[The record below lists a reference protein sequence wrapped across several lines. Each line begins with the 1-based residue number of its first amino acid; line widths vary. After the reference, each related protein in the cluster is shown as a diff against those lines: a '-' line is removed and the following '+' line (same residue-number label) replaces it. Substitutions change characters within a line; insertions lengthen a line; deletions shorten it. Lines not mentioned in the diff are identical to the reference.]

1 VKVLHIDIIDRIK
14 IISRPMSEFELSK
27 IPLEQFQISLTLE
40 DEFLEARIAAQI
52 DGTEDMGELKE
63 AAKKLL
69 TVAVARQ
76 AAIRS
81 LCKRL
86 LQFETAAMQ
95 NYLTDETD

>member
-1 VKVLHIDIIDRIK
+1 
-14 IISRPMSEFELSK
+14 MSDFELSK
-27 IPLEQFQISLTLE
+27 VPLEQFNITLSLE
-40 DEFLEARIAAQI
+40 DEFLEARIASEI
-52 DGTEDMGELKE
+52 DSTDDMGELKE

-86 LQFETAAMQ
+86 MEFETAAMQ
-95 NYLTDETD
+95 NYLNDESS

>member
-1 VKVLHIDIIDRIK
+1 
-14 IISRPMSEFELSK
+14 MSEFELSK

-52 DGTEDMGELKE
+52 DSTEDMGELKE

-95 NYLTDETD
+95 NYLTDETS

>member
-1 VKVLHIDIIDRIK
+1 
-14 IISRPMSEFELSK
+14 MSDFELSK
-27 IPLEQFQISLTLE
+27 VPLEQFNITLSLE
-40 DEFLEARIAAQI
+40 DEFLEARIASEI
-52 DGTEDMGELKE
+52 DNTDDIGQLKE

-86 LQFETAAMQ
+86 LEFETAAMQ
-95 NYLTDETD
+95 NYLTDETS

>member
-1 VKVLHIDIIDRIK
+1 
-14 IISRPMSEFELSK
+14 MSDFELSK
-27 IPLEQFQISLTLE
+27 VPLEQFNITLSLE
-40 DEFLEARIAAQI
+40 DEFLEARIPSEI
-52 DGTEDMGELKE
+52 DSTDDMGQLKE

-86 LQFETAAMQ
+86 MEFETAAMQ
-95 NYLTDETD
+95 NYLNDESS

>member
-1 VKVLHIDIIDRIK
+1 
-14 IISRPMSEFELSK
+14 MSDFELSK
-27 IPLEQFQISLTLE
+27 VPLEQFNITLSLE
-40 DEFLEARIAAQI
+40 DEFLEARLASEI
-52 DGTEDMGELKE
+52 DSTDDMGQLKE

-86 LQFETAAMQ
+86 MEFETAAMQ
-95 NYLTDETD
+95 NYLNDESS

>member
-1 VKVLHIDIIDRIK
+1 
-14 IISRPMSEFELSK
+14 MSDFELSK
-27 IPLEQFQISLTLE
+27 VPLEQFNITLSLE
-40 DEFLEARIAAQI
+40 DEFLEARIASEI
-52 DGTEDMGELKE
+52 DSTDDIGQLKE

-86 LQFETAAMQ
+86 LEFETAAMQ
-95 NYLTDETD
+95 NYLNDESS

>member
-1 VKVLHIDIIDRIK
+1 
-14 IISRPMSEFELSK
+14 MSDFELSK
-27 IPLEQFQISLTLE
+27 VPLEQFNITLSLE
-40 DEFLEARIAAQI
+40 DEFLEARIAAEI
-52 DGTEDMGELKE
+52 DRTDDMGQLKE

-86 LQFETAAMQ
+86 MEFETAAMQ
-95 NYLTDETD
+95 NYLNDESS

>member
-1 VKVLHIDIIDRIK
+1 
-14 IISRPMSEFELSK
+14 MSDFELSK
-27 IPLEQFQISLTLE
+27 VPLEQFNITLSLE
-40 DEFLEARIAAQI
+40 DEFLEARIAAEI
-52 DGTEDMGELKE
+52 DSTDDMGQLKE

-86 LQFETAAMQ
+86 LEFETAAMQ
-95 NYLTDETD
+95 NYLNDESS

>member
-1 VKVLHIDIIDRIK
+1 
-14 IISRPMSEFELSK
+14 MSDFELSK
-27 IPLEQFQISLTLE
+27 VPLEQFKITLSLE
-40 DEFLEARIAAQI
+40 DEFLEARLASEI
-52 DGTEDMGELKE
+52 DSTDDMGQLKE

-86 LQFETAAMQ
+86 MEFETAAMQ
-95 NYLTDETD
+95 NYLNDESS

>member
-1 VKVLHIDIIDRIK
+1 
-14 IISRPMSEFELSK
+14 MSDFELSK
-27 IPLEQFQISLTLE
+27 VPLEQFNITLSLE
-40 DEFLEARIAAQI
+40 DEFLEARIASEI
-52 DGTEDMGELKE
+52 DSTDDMGQLKE

-86 LQFETAAMQ
+86 MEFETAAMQ
-95 NYLTDETD
+95 NYLNDESS

>member
-1 VKVLHIDIIDRIK
+1 
-14 IISRPMSEFELSK
+14 MSDFELSK
-27 IPLEQFQISLTLE
+27 VPLEQFNITLSLE
-40 DEFLEARIAAQI
+40 DEFLEARIASEI
-52 DGTEDMGELKE
+52 DSTDDIGQLKE

-86 LQFETAAMQ
+86 MEFETAAMQ
-95 NYLTDETD
+95 NYLNDESS

>member
-1 VKVLHIDIIDRIK
+1 
-14 IISRPMSEFELSK
+14 MSEFELSK
-27 IPLEQFQISLTLE
+27 VPLEQFNITLSLE
-40 DEFLEARIAAQI
+40 DEFLEARIASEI
-52 DGTEDMGELKE
+52 DSTDDMGQLKE

-86 LQFETAAMQ
+86 MEFETAAMQ
-95 NYLTDETD
+95 NYLNDESS

>member
-1 VKVLHIDIIDRIK
+1 
-14 IISRPMSEFELSK
+14 MSDFELSK
-27 IPLEQFQISLTLE
+27 VPLEQFNITLSLE
-40 DEFLEARIAAQI
+40 DEFLEARIASEI
-52 DGTEDMGELKE
+52 DSTDDIGQLKE

-86 LQFETAAMQ
+86 LEFETAAMQ
-95 NYLTDETD
+95 NYLTDETS

>member
-1 VKVLHIDIIDRIK
+1 
-14 IISRPMSEFELSK
+14 MSEFELSK

-95 NYLTDETD
+95 NYLTDETS

>member
-1 VKVLHIDIIDRIK
+1 
-14 IISRPMSEFELSK
+14 MSDFELSK
-27 IPLEQFQISLTLE
+27 LPLEQFNITLSLE
-40 DEFLEARIAAQI
+40 DEFLEARIASEI
-52 DGTEDMGELKE
+52 DSTDDMGQLKE

-86 LQFETAAMQ
+86 MEFETAAMQ
-95 NYLTDETD
+95 NYLNDESS

>member
-1 VKVLHIDIIDRIK
+1 
-14 IISRPMSEFELSK
+14 MSDFELSK
-27 IPLEQFQISLTLE
+27 VPLEQFNITLSLE
-40 DEFLEARIAAQI
+40 DEFLEARIASEI
-52 DGTEDMGELKE
+52 DSTDDIGQLKE

-86 LQFETAAMQ
+86 LEFETAARQ
-95 NYLTDETD
+95 NYLTDETS

>member
-1 VKVLHIDIIDRIK
+1 
-14 IISRPMSEFELSK
+14 MSDFELSK
-27 IPLEQFQISLTLE
+27 VPLEQFNITLSLE
-40 DEFLEARIAAQI
+40 DEFLEARIASEI
-52 DGTEDMGELKE
+52 DSTDDMGQLKE

-86 LQFETAAMQ
+86 LEFETAAMQ
-95 NYLTDETD
+95 NYLTDETS